1 MISLWTPERVNKTL
15 AWVRLAKV
23 GKKNYFGRE
32 DGFNILCTCR
42 HPREA
47 FLSHQNF
54 NRAGDWKSVLVTFEG
69 EVVLSIYQDR
79 MK

>member
-1 MISLWTPERVNKTL
+1 MISTMVPEEVNEILRHVTL
-15 AWVRLAKV
+15 ARMGRKTY
-23 GKKNYFGRE
+23 GGRE
-32 DGFNILCTCR
+32 DGYNILCTCR

-54 NRAGDWKSVLVTFEG
+54 NRASDWKSVLVTFEG

>member
-1 MISLWTPERVNKTL
+1 MKSTWTPEKVNETL

-23 GKKNYFGRE
+23 SKKNYFGRE

-54 NRAGDWKSVLVTFEG
+54 GRAGDWKSILITRKGKVI
-69 EVVLSIYQDR
+69 LSVYRD
-79 MK
+79 KLL